1 MSRESMRGESQ
12 EKIIYKLTRDIVKN
26 MAFLDAEDIKV
37 LEFLSK
43 KGDFNAYK
51 AKLVKTG
58 EHEQ

>member
-1 MSRESMRGESQ
+1 MRGESQ
-12 EKIIYKLTRDIVKN
+12 DTIIYKLTRDIVKN

>member
-1 MSRESMRGESQ
+1 MRGESQ